1 MSGASPKICLKGLVS
16 KDSWT
21 AKNAFFKE
29 AKPDNYKITCI
40 ERRKIEKCYKKE

>member
-29 AKPDNYKITCI
+29 ANQTIIKLLAHYAPETFKM
-40 ERRKIEKCYKKE
+40 